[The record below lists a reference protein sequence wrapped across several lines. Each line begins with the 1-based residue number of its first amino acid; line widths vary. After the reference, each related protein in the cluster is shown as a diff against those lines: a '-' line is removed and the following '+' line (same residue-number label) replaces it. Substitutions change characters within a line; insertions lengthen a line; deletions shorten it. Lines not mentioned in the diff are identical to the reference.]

1 MVRHAFDVS
10 LENLN
15 LDLVRMASAVEKSI
29 DQSILALK
37 NKDIELAK
45 KVVEEDDIIDDMN
58 AEIEA
63 KCIRLIATQQ
73 PLAKDLRLITSILKM
88 ITDLERIADQSADI
102 SELMLNIREED
113 YIKPL
118 IDVPKAAEV
127 AREMVKEA
135 IDAYV
140 NKDVE
145 LAKKVCKKDEIVDEY
160 YETILMDLK
169 NLMKKN
175 PDNIEQGIILIQVAK
190 YIERISDHA
199 TNLAEWVIYIITGK
213 HETLNF

>member
-1 MVRHAFDVS
+1 MVRYAFDES

-102 SELMLNIREED
+102 SELMLKIKEEN

-118 IDVPKAAEV
+118 IDVPKAADV

-145 LAKKVCKKDEIVDEY
+145 LAKKVCEKDEIVDEY
-160 YETILMDLK
+160 YEAILKDLQE
-169 NLMKKN
+169 LMKKN
-175 PDNIEQGIILIQVAK
+175 PDYVEQGIILSQVAK

>member
-1 MVRHAFDVS
+1 MVRHAYDVS

-37 NKDIELAK
+37 NKDVELAK
-45 KVVEEDDIIDDMN
+45 KVVEEDDVIDDMN

-102 SELMLNIREED
+102 SELMLKIKEED

-140 NKDVE
+140 NEDVE
-145 LAKKVCKKDEIVDEY
+145 LAKKVCEKDEIVDKY
-160 YETILMDLK
+160 YETILKDLK
-169 NLMKKN
+169 NLMKQN
-175 PDNIEQGIILIQVAK
+175 PDNVEQGIILIQVAK

>member
-1 MVRHAFDVS
+1 MVRYAFDES

-102 SELMLNIREED
+102 SELMLKIKEEN

-118 IDVPKAAEV
+118 IDVPRAADV

-140 NKDVE
+140 NKDIE

-160 YETILMDLK
+160 YETILKDLQE
-169 NLMKKN
+169 LMKKN
-175 PDNIEQGIILIQVAK
+175 PDYIGQGIILIQVAK

-213 HETLNF
+213 HETLNY

>member
-1 MVRHAFDVS
+1 MVRYAFDES
-10 LENLN
+10 LESLN

-37 NKDIELAK
+37 NKDIDLAK

-63 KCIRLIATQQ
+63 KCIKLIATQQ

-102 SELMLNIREED
+102 SELMLKIKEEN

-118 IDVPKAAEV
+118 IDVPKAADV

-140 NKDVE
+140 NKDIE
-145 LAKKVCKKDEIVDEY
+145 LAKEVCKKDEIVDEY
-160 YETILMDLK
+160 YETILKDLQE
-169 NLMKKN
+169 LMRKN
-175 PDNIEQGIILIQVAK
+175 PDYIGQGVILIQVAK

-213 HETLNF
+213 HETLNI

>member
-1 MVRHAFDVS
+1 MVRHAFDES
-10 LENLN
+10 LESLN

-63 KCIRLIATQQ
+63 KCIKLIATQQ

-102 SELMLNIREED
+102 SELMLKIKED
-113 YIKPL
+113 SYIKPL
-118 IDVPKAAEV
+118 IDVPKAADV

-145 LAKKVCKKDEIVDEY
+145 LAKKVCEKDEIVDEY
-160 YETILMDLK
+160 YEIILKDLQE
-169 NLMKKN
+169 LMKKN
-175 PDNIEQGIILIQVAK
+175 PDYIGQGIILIQVAK

>member
-1 MVRHAFDVS
+1 MVRYAFDES

-102 SELMLNIREED
+102 SELMLKIKEEN

-118 IDVPKAAEV
+118 IDVPKAADV

-145 LAKKVCKKDEIVDEY
+145 LAKKVCEKDEIVDEY
-160 YETILMDLK
+160 YEAILKDLQE
-169 NLMKKN
+169 LMKKN
-175 PDNIEQGIILIQVAK
+175 PDSIGQGIILIQVAK

-213 HETLNF
+213 HETLNY